1 MQVLV
6 IGGYGL
12 IGGYVLSRLQR
23 DGHAVTGAGRDIRA
37 AARRFPYARW
47 IEADLAALRRPEDW
61 APHLAGIDAVIN
73 CAGALQDSPRDDL
86 RAVHLDGA
94 LALYRAC
101 AATGIRR
108 VVHVSAAGLAAGRET
123 AFNATKQA
131 AEAALAQLDLD
142 WVVLRPGLVLA
153 PAAYGGTALLRGLA
167 GFPLVIPAVH
177 ADSVVQLVSA
187 EDVAAAASRC
197 LDAAAPARIALDLV
211 HPQPVRLADLLV
223 ALRGWLGLAPAPIL
237 RLPAAL
243 ARATAALS
251 DGLARLG
258 WRSPMRSTALAQLR
272 LGIAGDGAAW
282 QSRLGLRA
290 RSLDEML
297 AGWPS
302 GVQERWFA
310 RLYFLKPLAFAA
322 LVLFWLAS
330 GLVGLWRFDQAAA
343 VLRDA
348 GLPAGLAGVAV
359 GAGSLVDLAL
369 AVLACR
375 RRSARPALLGMVA
388 VSAAYLLGGTLLRPD
403 LWADPLGPFV
413 KILPGAVL
421 ALAALAILD
430 ER

>member
-1 MQVLV
+1 MRVLV

-12 IGGYVLSRLQR
+12 IGGYVLSRLHRQ
-23 DGHAVTGAGRDIRA
+23 GHAVVGAGREIRM

-47 IEADLAALRRPEDW
+47 VAADLAAMRRPQDW
-61 APHLAGIDAVIN
+61 APHLAGIDAVVN

-86 RAVHLDGA
+86 RAVHVDGA

-101 AATGIRR
+101 AAAGIRR
-108 VVHVSAAGLAAGRET
+108 VVHVSAAAVGAGRET

-131 AEAALAQLDLD
+131 AEAALAGLDLD

-167 GFPLVIPAVH
+167 GFPGIIPAVH

-187 EDVAAAASRC
+187 EDVAEAVGRAI
-197 LDAAAPARIALDLV
+197 DPAAPARIALDLM
-211 HPQPVRLADLLV
+211 HPDPVRLAELLV
-223 ALRGWLGLAPAPIL
+223 ALRGWLGLPPAPVL
-237 RLPAAL
+237 RLPAGL
-243 ARATAALS
+243 ARIPAAAS
-251 DGLARLG
+251 DAIARLG

-272 LGIAGDGAAW
+272 MGIAGDGETW
-282 QSRLGLRA
+282 QRVLGLRP
-290 RSLDEML
+290 RSLAEML

-322 LVLFWLAS
+322 LILFWLAS
-330 GLVGLWRFDQAAA
+330 GLIGLARLDQAAA

-348 GLPAGLAGVAV
+348 GVPAGLAVATVGV
-359 GAGSLVDLAL
+359 GSAVDLAL
-369 AVLACR
+369 AVLACF
-375 RRSARPALLGMVA
+375 RRSAGPALLGMVA

-403 LWADPLGPFV
+403 LWADPLGPLV
-413 KILPGAVL
+413 KVIPGAVL
-421 ALAALAILD
+421 ALAALAMLD